1 MMILEN
7 IDVVYN
13 KLKNQIVYYVVHRV
27 SILLPVSKIVCDIP
41 QSTFPTLR
49 WRWINLGMFVF
60 RTYKNHRSE
69 IASSC
74 SPSLLQMLETEIEKK
89 RKNET
94 SEDFGGEETGCI
106 D

>member
-1 MMILEN
+1 M
-7 IDVVYN
+7 
-13 KLKNQIVYYVVHRV
+13 
-27 SILLPVSKIVCDIP
+27 
-41 QSTFPTLR
+41 
-49 WRWINLGMFVF
+49 RWINLGMFVF

-69 IASSC
+69 IASSY

-106 D
+106 DKRRGFVIIPEGATCAISEHGTCSTLSFERMNIGQRSSSNKQQVTRTP

>member
-1 MMILEN
+1 
-7 IDVVYN
+7 
-13 KLKNQIVYYVVHRV
+13 
-27 SILLPVSKIVCDIP
+27 
-41 QSTFPTLR
+41 
-49 WRWINLGMFVF
+49 MFVF
-60 RTYKNHRSE
+60 GTYKNHRSE

-106 D
+106 DKRRGFVIIPGGNAATLYATSTINMELVAHCHLKG